1 MSNKNLNL
9 IINCPHCNETV
20 IIDELNC
27 KIFRHAIFK
36 NSGLQI
42 NPHSSKLE
50 CDNYIANNLI
60 FGCGKPFRIIDIDNK
75 YNIEK
80 CDYI

>member
-9 IINCPHCNETV
+9 IINCPHCNEPV

-42 NPHSSKLE
+42 NPHATKLE
-50 CDNYIANNLI
+50 CDSYIENNLI
-60 FGCGKPFRIIDIDNK
+60 FGCGRPFRIIDIDNK

>member
-9 IINCPHCNETV
+9 IINCPNCNETV

-42 NPHSSKLE
+42 NPHATKLE
-50 CDNYIANNLI
+50 CDNYIENNLI

-75 YNIEK
+75 YDIEK

>member
-1 MSNKNLNL
+1 MFNKNLNL
-9 IINCPHCNETV
+9 IINCPHCNEPV

-42 NPHSSKLE
+42 NPHATKLE
-50 CDNYIANNLI
+50 CDNYIENNLI

-75 YNIEK
+75 YDIEK